1 LNFPLLSGK
10 EPVPLVKI
18 WWGYTV
24 FFLIDD
30 FWDTLYDQKK
40 FSWIYMNSTSVD
52 AYNNDWCKSL
62 GTNVGLDCEFAQAT
76 RKLIHFTSDR
86 AMSED

>member
-1 LNFPLLSGK
+1 
-10 EPVPLVKI
+10 
-18 WWGYTV
+18 
-24 FFLIDD
+24 
-30 FWDTLYDQKK
+30 
-40 FSWIYMNSTSVD
+40 MNSTSVD